1 MKFQTG
7 GTFFVCSTMIVAG
20 LAQVFTNHSQEYN
33 LQTCL
38 KPGQAGKERF
48 EGLWLVSYHT
58 GAGLGDAAFIEERTA
73 AAAKGFLE
81 QVNGTTVENNNHQA
95 FNLGNAFPW
104 QMIVAPNVNF
114 YADWQPVR
122 INAGMGTS
130 NYGTTNGFY
139 INDTGLQWSS
149 SPGTTLPSVNSFGG
163 WLVCEWWHGV
173 PQLFFRK
180 IYDNDTPAPCSCADV
195 YLKPVYI

>member
-7 GTFFVCSTMIVAG
+7 GIVFAFSTMIVAG
-20 LAQVFTNHSQEYN
+20 LAQVFTNQSQEYN

-48 EGLWLVSYHT
+48 EGLW
-58 GAGLGDAAFIEERTA
+58 I
-73 AAAKGFLE
+73 LE
-81 QVNGTTVENNNHQA
+81 QVNGTTIENNNYQA

-104 QMIVAPNVNF
+104 QMIMAQNVNF

-122 INAGMGTS
+122 INAGLGTS
-130 NYGTTNGFY
+130 SFGTTSGFY

-149 SPGTTLPSVNSFGG
+149 SPGSSLSSLNAFGG

-180 IYDNDTPAPCSCADV
+180 IYDIDTPAPCSCADV

>member
-7 GTFFVCSTMIVAG
+7 GIVFAFSTMIVAG
-20 LAQVFTNHSQEYN
+20 LAQVFTNQSQEYN

-58 GAGLGDAAFIEERTA
+58 GAGLGDATFIEERTA
-73 AAAKGFLE
+73 AAAKGFWSRSM
-81 QVNGTTVENNNHQA
+81 A

-104 QMIVAPNVNF
+104 QMIMAQNVNF

-122 INAGMGTS
+122 INAGLGTS
-130 NYGTTNGFY
+130 SFGTTSGFY

-149 SPGTTLPSVNSFGG
+149 SPGSSLSSLNAFGG

-180 IYDNDTPAPCSCADV
+180 IYDIDTPAPCSCADV

>member
-7 GTFFVCSTMIVAG
+7 GTVFAFSTMIVAS

-58 GAGLGDAAFIEERTA
+58 GAGLGDATFIEERTA

-81 QVNGTTVENNNHQA
+81 QVNGTTIENNNYQA

-104 QMIVAPNVNF
+104 QMSESHLSVCCSRTTH
-114 YADWQPVR
+114 ADPT
-122 INAGMGTS
+122 IN
-130 NYGTTNGFY
+130 
-139 INDTGLQWSS
+139 
-149 SPGTTLPSVNSFGG
+149 
-163 WLVCEWWHGV
+163 
-173 PQLFFRK
+173 
-180 IYDNDTPAPCSCADV
+180 
-195 YLKPVYI
+195 